1 MKKNA
6 LISVILPAFN
16 SEKFI
21 EDCINSV
28 LAQTYTNWEMIIVD
42 DFSTDNS
49 KEKITVLSE
58 NDTRIKTIFLD
69 KNIGAAKSRNIAIS
83 KAKGKYIAF
92 LDSDDLWMPT
102 KLEAQ
107 IYFMQEKDIAF
118 SYTTYQSISE
128 DGNKLFSVIKGPSIM
143 TYSYYLK
150 NTIIGCLTVVI
161 DREKTGNFEMPNI
174 RSSHDMALW
183 LLIMKR
189 GFPGYGLD
197 KNLAQYRVV
206 SNSNTSSK
214 LRAAKD
220 VWKVYREIE
229 KLSFLYSSWCFL
241 NYAYNAIK
249 KRIL

>member
-1 MKKNA
+1 MNSFVS
-6 LISVILPAFN
+6 IITPAYN
-16 SEKFI
+16 SSKFI

-69 KNIGAAKSRNIAIS
+69 KNIGAAKARNIAIS

-128 DGNKLFSVIKGPSIM
+128 DGNKLFSVVKAPGIM
-143 TYSYYLK
+143 TYSSYLK

-197 KNLAQYRVV
+197 ENLAKYRVV

-229 KLSFLYSSWCFL
+229 KLSFLFSFWCFF
-241 NYAYNAIK
+241 NYIFNAFL
-249 KRIL
+249 KRI

>member
-1 MKKNA
+1 M
-6 LISVILPAFN
+6 N
-16 SEKFI
+16 SLVSIITPCYNSSKFI

-69 KNIGAAKSRNIAIS
+69 KNIGAAKARNIAIS

-92 LDSDDLWMPT
+92 LDSDDLWTPT
-102 KLEAQ
+102 KLEDQ
-107 IYFMQEKDIAF
+107 IYFMQEKNIAF

-128 DGNKLFSVIKGPSIM
+128 DGNKLFSVVKATSIM
-143 TYSYYLK
+143 TYSSYLK

-197 KNLAQYRVV
+197 ENLAKYRFV

-229 KLSFLYSSWCFL
+229 KLSFFYSTWCFL
-241 NYAYNAIK
+241 NYTFNAIK

>member
-1 MKKNA
+1 MS
-6 LISVILPAFN
+6 IITPAYN
-16 SEKFI
+16 SSKFI
-21 EDCINSV
+21 EDCISSV

-42 DFSTDNS
+42 YLSEDNS
-49 KEKITVLSE
+49 KEKIIVLSQ

-69 KNIGAAKSRNIAIS
+69 KNIGAAGARNIAIS

-107 IYFMQEKDIAF
+107 IYFMQKKDIAF

-128 DGNKLFSVIKGPSIM
+128 DGNKLFSVVKAPGIM
-143 TYSYYLK
+143 TYSSYLK

-189 GFPGYGLD
+189 GFHGYGID
-197 KNLAQYRVV
+197 ENLAKYRVV

-229 KLSFLYSSWCFL
+229 KLSFFYSSWCFL
-241 NYAYNAIK
+241 NYAFNAFL
-249 KRIL
+249 KRI

>member
-1 MKKNA
+1 MNSFVS
-6 LISVILPAFN
+6 IITPAYN
-16 SEKFI
+16 SSKFI

-69 KNIGAAKSRNIAIS
+69 KNIGAAKARNIAIS

-107 IYFMQEKDIAF
+107 IYFMQKKDIAF

-128 DGNKLFSVIKGPSIM
+128 DGNKLFSVIKAPSIM
-143 TYSYYLK
+143 TYSSYLK

-214 LRAAKD
+214 LRTAKD

-229 KLSFLYSSWCFL
+229 KLSFFYSSWCFL
-241 NYAYNAIK
+241 NYAFNAIK